1 MMRQPERLPT
11 GESNDYRGPDADR
24 HVNMAMRR
32 RPGRSAQLGSLATW
46 QRYTLFQLP
55 GIAVVCALATLGT
68 YWFGLPAWTIPTAV
82 AVWAVKD
89 VLLYP
94 ALKTAYEGAK
104 PVGQE
109 SMIGLVGTAT
119 EDLCPRGQVR
129 IGPELW
135 RAESSTAVPAGH
147 PVRVTGSDGMTML
160 VEPARPEDDRGH

>member
-1 MMRQPERLPT
+1 
-11 GESNDYRGPDADR
+11 
-24 HVNMAMRR
+24 MRR
-32 RPGRSAQLGSLATW
+32 RLGRSAQLGSLATW

-55 GIAVVCALATLGT
+55 GIAVVCALATLGA
-68 YWFGLPAWTIPTAV
+68 YWFSLPAWMIPTAV
-82 AVWAVKD
+82 AVWVVKD

-109 SMIGLVGTAT
+109 SMVGLVGTAT

-135 RAESSTAVPAGH
+135 RAESSTTVPAGH
-147 PVRVTGSDGMTML
+147 AVRVTGSDGMTML
-160 VEPARPEDDRGH
+160 VEPEKPDGDQDR

>member
-1 MMRQPERLPT
+1 MWQPERLST
-11 GESNDYRGPDADR
+11 GESNDDRGSDAGA
-24 HVNMAMRR
+24 HPNKAMRR
-32 RPGRSAQLGSLATW
+32 RLGRSAQFGSLATW
-46 QRYTLFQLP
+46 QRYTLYQLP

-68 YWFGLPAWTIPTAV
+68 YWFSLPAWTIPTAA
-82 AVWAVKD
+82 AVWVVKD

-104 PVGQE
+104 PAGQE
-109 SMIGLVGTAT
+109 SMVGLVGTAT

-135 RAESSTAVPAGH
+135 RAESSTAVLAGD

-160 VEPARPEDDRGH
+160 VEPAKPDGDHSR